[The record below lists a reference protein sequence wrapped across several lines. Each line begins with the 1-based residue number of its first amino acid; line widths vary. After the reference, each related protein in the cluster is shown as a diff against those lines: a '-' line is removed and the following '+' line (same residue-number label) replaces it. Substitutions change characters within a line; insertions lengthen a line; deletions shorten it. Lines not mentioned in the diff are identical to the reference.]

1 MTLMN
6 IPHPRFR
13 LRPNF
18 IVWALALC
26 LLLFPPQVQI
36 SQAQTSVYSGSMTTG
51 SAGNN
56 IGFCADESTTSTDC
70 IVFPGVVS
78 STGSLSPDS
87 CTLSGSSYD
96 IHAII
101 YLTTTDRFYLSF
113 SAALPS
119 ASLARMT
126 LTIGT
131 SSWSLADATTQTLAS
146 SPSYYWSESSTPI
159 SHATT
164 YAVSLTLAA
173 EESSLIDDSVSS
185 GSGGGSGG
193 GASDAIDSSDS
204 GSGSG
209 NGAVE
214 AAAAETAEAAA
225 VEAAAV
231 EAAAVEAAAVEAAAV
246 EAAAAAFA
254 QRPRAPVT
262 NYRTQ

>member
-6 IPHPRFR
+6 FPLPRFR

-51 SAGNN
+51 STGSN
-56 IGFCADESTTSTDC
+56 IGFCAEDPDRANRCILIPDTATSA
-70 IVFPGVVS
+70 
-78 STGSLSPDS
+78 GSLSPDS
-87 CTLSGSSYD
+87 FTLSGSSYD
-96 IHAII
+96 IHAIFQVATVNRY
-101 YLTTTDRFYLSF
+101 YLALDS
-113 SAALPS
+113 ALPS
-119 ASLARMT
+119 ASVARMT

-231 EAAAVEAAAVEAAAV
+231 EAAAVEAAA
-246 EAAAAAFA
+246 AAFA